1 MGLTIYLCTE
11 MNTIGHFSCKLTL
24 FLIVYLIAVQ
34 LLYVHEGRQPMAVSL
49 WRDRGRVR
57 MVASMYLKHAGRHPC
72 SMMILVGLRH
82 CIVLLLMLMHEQCCI
97 IKCGST
103 TCRNYNGTCDGGRIL
118 VHA

>member
-1 MGLTIYLCTE
+1 
-11 MNTIGHFSCKLTL
+11 MNTIGHYRRSSCKLTL

-34 LLYVHEGRQPMAVSL
+34 LLYVHEGRQPTAVSL

-82 CIVLLLMLMHEQCCI
+82 CIVLCGLLL
-97 IKCGST
+97 
-103 TCRNYNGTCDGGRIL
+103 IL
-118 VHA
+118 AGDIELNPGPVSA